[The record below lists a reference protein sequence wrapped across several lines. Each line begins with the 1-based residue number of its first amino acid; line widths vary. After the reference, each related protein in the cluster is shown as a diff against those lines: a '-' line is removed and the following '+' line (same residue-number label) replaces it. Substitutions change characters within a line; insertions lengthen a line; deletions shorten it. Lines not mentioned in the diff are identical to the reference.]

1 MIKHKAAG
9 ALRRGRGEVRNMFA
23 EVINNLTVVSVIL
36 FAVGIIMT
44 GIEIFRPGFGA
55 AGISGIVLLAA
66 GILVTAKDFR
76 QGLILLAAVAVA
88 VLILFVI
95 AVTVMSGGR
104 LPKKSVLKEE
114 TDSGSG
120 YVAVRDSSDLM
131 GRCGRAVTMLRPAGM
146 ADICGQRVDVVSR
159 GDFIEQGAEVEVVEI
174 SGSRIVVKNKED
186 Q

>member
-1 MIKHKAAG
+1 
-9 ALRRGRGEVRNMFA
+9 MFA
-23 EVINNLTVVSVIL
+23 ELISNMTVVSIII
-36 FAVGIIMT
+36 FAVGIIMI
-44 GIEIFRPGFGA
+44 GIEVFRPGFGA

-66 GILVTAKDFR
+66 GIFITAKNLR
-76 QGLILLAAVAVA
+76 QGLLLLAAAATV
-88 VLILFVI
+88 VLILFII

-104 LPKKSVLKEE
+104 LPKRSVLREE
-114 TDSGSG
+114 TDSESG

-186 Q
+186 KKNAV